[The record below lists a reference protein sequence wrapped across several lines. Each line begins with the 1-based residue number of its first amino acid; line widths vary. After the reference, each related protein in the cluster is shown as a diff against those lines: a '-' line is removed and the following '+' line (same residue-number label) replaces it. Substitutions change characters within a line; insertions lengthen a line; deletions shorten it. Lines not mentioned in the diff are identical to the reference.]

1 MDVMCGRYAL
11 TVEPDSLFGVFQAVP
26 DERSGGGQGLYGG
39 DPVRPRYNIGP
50 TVTVPVVRLRVDR
63 GDDGADRSEATRP
76 GPVRE
81 LEPMRWGLVP
91 SWAKDVSVGN
101 RMFNARAESLAGK
114 PAFRS
119 ALHRRRCLIP
129 ASGYYEWQ
137 KLPAVDGAASG
148 AGAGKGRGSG
158 RSRTPAKQ
166 PYYLTPQD
174 GSTMAFA
181 GLWEYWRSPVGEPLV
196 SMTIITTEA
205 VGPLREIH
213 DRMPLILPASEWDA
227 WLDSEVDPAAL
238 LGPPDAALVD
248 GLEIRP
254 VGPAVGNVRNDDPGL
269 VERDPH
275 PAVAGPGGD
284 PGTVVG
290 GRAADT
296 AAPALFDN
304 PA

>member
-1 MDVMCGRYAL
+1 MCGRYAL

-26 DERSGGGQGLYGG
+26 DERSGGAQGLYGG

-63 GDDGADRSEATRP
+63 ASDGADRADGGESGQSR
-76 GPVRE
+76 PVRE

-101 RMFNARAESLAGK
+101 RMFNARAESLADK
-114 PAFRS
+114 PAFRT

-129 ASGYYEWQ
+129 ATGYYEWQ
-137 KLPAVDGAASG
+137 KLPQADGGATRTGAAE
-148 AGAGKGRGSG
+148 GRKA
-158 RSRTPAKQ
+158 PAKQ

-181 GLWEYWRSPVGEPLV
+181 GLWEYWRSPEGEPLV

-205 VGPLREIH
+205 VGALREIH

-227 WLDSEVDPAAL
+227 WLDSEVDPATL
-238 LGPPDAALVD
+238 LSPPDAALVD
-248 GLEIRP
+248 ALEIRP
-254 VGPAVGNVRNDDPGL
+254 VGPAVGNVRNDDPAL

-284 PGTVVG
+284 RGTVVG
-290 GRAADT
+290 TGAADT
-296 AAPALFDN
+296 APPALFDN